1 MTCLSLPR
9 CVCTVV
15 WPLMT
20 CALFA
25 EQEEMGENMFLT
37 PAQREWVKQQEAL
50 LYVKPQK
57 KVRRRGVA
65 TSALCVTTDPL
76 TASAAGTHTHTH
88 TQNKPPLRGTCYSLL
103 FDLVESPSF
112 DAFIMLCILGNTG
125 VMAMMF
131 FGQVRP
137 RCDPAWH
144 C

>member
-1 MTCLSLPR
+1 MLVVAPM
-9 CVCTVV
+9 CVCCGLALDDMCTVR
-15 WPLMT
+15 
-20 CALFA
+20 FA

-57 KVRRRGVA
+57 KVRRPGVA
-65 TSALCVTTDPL
+65 TSALCVTADTF
-76 TASAAGTHTHTH
+76 AAGAAGTHTH

-137 RCDPAWH
+137 RCDPPWH